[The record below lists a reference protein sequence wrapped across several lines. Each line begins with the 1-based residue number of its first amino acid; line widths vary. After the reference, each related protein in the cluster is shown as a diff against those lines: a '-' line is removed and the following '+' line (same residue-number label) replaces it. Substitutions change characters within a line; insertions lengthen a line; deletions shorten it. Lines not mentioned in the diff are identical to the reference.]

1 MGNLAQKE
9 EKSAVSGTGFFYSLI
24 INIQSSALN
33 EISSDTYFVVYNQV
47 YHST

>member
-9 EKSAVSGTGFFYSLI
+9 EKFAVSGMVFSYSCI
-24 INIQSSALN
+24 VNVQSSALN
-33 EISSDTYFVVYNQV
+33 EISRDTYFVVCNQF